1 MAEDISLSKNN
12 NVPWTIDFDTK
23 IPTLGE
29 DANIQDALKIFYFG
43 NADKNQVFGNKS
55 IYQHFLTLES
65 ITDSLSTDILT
76 HDNTDTNT
84 HGIGAFND
92 VVGTGT
98 AQTLTNKALTTGT
111 TINNG
116 AVLTATSTELNIL
129 TGATLSVAE
138 LNKLDGVNSSTADLN
153 VLSGVS
159 ASISSTQ
166 LNYLSG
172 ASSNIQTQLNA
183 KSPLASPTFTGSVN
197 LPDDTK
203 FGGKRLF
210 IQETTPISANNG
222 DVWIK
227 IGS

>member
-1 MAEDISLSKNN
+1 MAEDISLSKKGS
-12 NVPWTIDFDTK
+12 PWTIDFDTK

-29 DANIQDALKIFYFG
+29 NANIQDALKIFYFG
-43 NADKNQVFGNKS
+43 NAQANEVYENKS

-65 ITDSLSTDILT
+65 ITESLSTDILT

-84 HGIGAFND
+84 HGIGQFND

-98 AQTLTNKALTTGT
+98 EQTLTNKRLDSPK
-111 TINNG
+111 INEN
-116 AVLTATSTELNIL
+116 VILTATATELNIL
-129 TGATLSVAE
+129 DGATLSVAE

-166 LNYLSG
+166 LNYLSS
-172 ASSNIQTQLNA
+172 ASANIQTQLNA

-210 IQETTPISANNG
+210 IQATQPLSANNG

>member
-1 MAEDISLSKNN
+1 MAEDISLNKKGS
-12 NVPWTIDFDTK
+12 PWAIDFDTK
-23 IPTLGE
+23 IPSLGE

-43 NADKNQVFGNKS
+43 NTQANEVYDNKS
-55 IYQHFLTLES
+55 IYQHFLTIKSL
-65 ITDSLSTDILT
+65 TDSLSTNIVN
-76 HDNTDTNT
+76 HDDTNTDT
-84 HGIGAFND
+84 HGIGVDNS

-98 AQTLTNKALTTGT
+98 TQTLTNKTLTLPK
-111 TINNG
+111 INENV
-116 AVLTATSTELNIL
+116 ALTATATELNIL
-129 TGATLSVAE
+129 DGATLSVIE

-153 VLSGVS
+153 VLFGVS

-166 LNYLSG
+166 LNYLSS
-172 ASSNIQTQLNA
+172 ASANIQTQLNT

-197 LPDDTK
+197 LPDDTS

-210 IQETTPISANNG
+210 IQATQPLSADNG

>member
-1 MAEDISLSKNN
+1 MAEDISLNKKGS
-12 NVPWTIDFDTK
+12 PWAIDFDTK
-23 IPTLGE
+23 IPSLGE

-43 NADKNQVFGNKS
+43 NTQANEIYDNKS
-55 IYQHFLTLES
+55 IYQHFLTIES
-65 ITDSLSTDILT
+65 ITDSLSTDIFN
-76 HDNTDTNT
+76 HDDTNTDT
-84 HGIGAFND
+84 HGIGVDNS

-111 TINNG
+111 TINGG

-153 VLSGVS
+153 VLFGVS

-166 LNYLSG
+166 LNYLSS
-172 ASSNIQTQLNA
+172 ASANIQTQLNT

-197 LPDDTK
+197 LPDDTS

-210 IQETTPISANNG
+210 IQATQPLSADNG

>member
-1 MAEDISLSKNN
+1 MAEDISFNKKGSD
-12 NVPWTIDFDTK
+12 WAIDFDTK
-23 IPTLGE
+23 IPSLGE

-43 NADKNQVFGNKS
+43 NTQANEIYDNKS
-55 IYQHFLTLES
+55 IYQHFLTIES

>member
-12 NVPWTIDFDTK
+12 GVPWTIDFDTK

-55 IYQHFLTLES
+55 IYQHFLTIES
-65 ITDSLSTDILT
+65 ITDSLSTNIVN
-76 HDNTDTNT
+76 HDDTDTDT
-84 HGIGAFND
+84 HGIGALNS

-98 AQTLTNKALTTGT
+98 IQTLTNKTLNSPK
-111 TINNG
+111 INANV
-116 AVLTATSTELNIL
+116 VLTATSTELNIL
-129 TGATLSVAE
+129 DGATLSVIE

-153 VLSGVS
+153 VLFGVS
-159 ASISSTQ
+159 ASISPTQ
-166 LNYLSG
+166 LNYLSS
-172 ASSNIQTQLNA
+172 ASANIQTQLNT

-197 LPDDTK
+197 LPDDTS

-210 IQETTPISANNG
+210 IQATTPVSADNG

>member
-1 MAEDISLSKNN
+1 MAEDISSNKKGS
-12 NVPWTIDFDTK
+12 PWAIDFDTK
-23 IPTLGE
+23 IPSLGE

-43 NADKNQVFGNKS
+43 NTQANEVYDTSKS

-65 ITDSLSTDILT
+65 ITESLSTDIFT

-84 HGIGAFND
+84 HGIGQFND

-98 AQTLTNKALTTGT
+98 AQTLTNKALKGGT
-111 TINNG
+111 TINDG
-116 AVLTATSTELNIL
+116 AILTATSTELNIL
-129 TGATLSVAE
+129 DGATLSVVE

-153 VLSGVS
+153 VLFGVS
-159 ASISSTQ
+159 ASISPTQ
-166 LNYLSG
+166 LNYLSS
-172 ASSNIQTQLNA
+172 ASANIQTQLNT
-183 KSPLASPTFTGSVN
+183 KSPLSSPTFTGSVN

-210 IQETTPISANNG
+210 IQATQPLSANNG

>member
-1 MAEDISLSKNN
+1 MAEDISFNKKGSD
-12 NVPWTIDFDTK
+12 WTIDFDTK
-23 IPTLGE
+23 IPSLGE

-43 NADKNQVFGNKS
+43 NTQANEIYDNKS
-55 IYQHFLTLES
+55 IYQHFLTIES

-98 AQTLTNKALTTGT
+98 EQTLTNKTLNTPK
-111 TINNG
+111 INEN
-116 AVLTATSTELNIL
+116 VSLTATSTELNIL
-129 TGATLSVAE
+129 DGATLSVAE

-153 VLSGVS
+153 VLFGVS

-172 ASSNIQTQLNA
+172 ASSNIQTQLNT

-197 LPDDTK
+197 LPDDTS

-210 IQETTPISANNG
+210 IQATQPLSADNG

>member
-1 MAEDISLSKNN
+1 MAEDISLSKKGS
-12 NVPWTIDFDTK
+12 PWTIDFDTK

-29 DANIQDALKIFYFG
+29 NANIQDALKIFYFG
-43 NADKNQVFGNKS
+43 NSLANETYENKS
-55 IYQHFLTLES
+55 IYQHFLTIES
-65 ITDSLSTDILT
+65 LTDSLSTDIFN
-76 HDNTDTNT
+76 HDDTDTDT
-84 HGIGAFND
+84 HGIGADNS

-98 AQTLTNKALTTGT
+98 TQTLTNKTLTLPK
-111 TINNG
+111 INDS
-116 AVLTATSTELNIL
+116 VTVTASSTELNIL
-129 TGATLSVAE
+129 DGATLSVVE
-138 LNKLDGVNSSTADLN
+138 LNKLDGVSSSTADLN

-166 LNYLSG
+166 LNYLSS
-172 ASSNIQTQLNA
+172 ASANIQTQLNA

-197 LPDDTK
+197 LPDDTS

-210 IQETTPISANNG
+210 IQATQPLSAENG

>member
-1 MAEDISLSKNN
+1 MAEDISLNKKGSS
-12 NVPWTIDFDTK
+12 WTIDFDTK
-23 IPTLGE
+23 IPSLGE

-43 NADKNQVFGNKS
+43 NDLLNETYENKS
-55 IYQHFLTLES
+55 IYQHFLTIES
-65 ITDSLSTDILT
+65 ITDSLSTDIFN
-76 HDNTDTNT
+76 HDDTDTDT
-84 HGIGAFND
+84 HGIGADNS

-98 AQTLTNKALTTGT
+98 TQTLTNKTLTLPK
-111 TINNG
+111 INDS
-116 AVLTATSTELNIL
+116 VTVTASSTELNIL
-129 TGATLSVAE
+129 DGATLSVVE
-138 LNKLDGVNSSTADLN
+138 LNKLDGVSSSTADLN

-166 LNYLSG
+166 LNYLSS
-172 ASSNIQTQLNA
+172 ASANIQTQLNA

-197 LPDDTK
+197 LPDDTS

-210 IQETTPISANNG
+210 IQATQPLSADNG

>member
-1 MAEDISLSKNN
+1 MAEDISLNKKGS
-12 NVPWTIDFDTK
+12 PWEIDFDTK
-23 IPTLGE
+23 IPSLGE

-43 NADKNQVFGNKS
+43 NDLLNETYENKS
-55 IYQHFLTLES
+55 IYQHFLTIES
-65 ITDSLSTDILT
+65 ITDSLSTDIFN
-76 HDNTDTNT
+76 HDDTDTDT
-84 HGIGAFND
+84 HGIGADNS

-98 AQTLTNKALTTGT
+98 TQTLTNKTLTLPK
-111 TINNG
+111 INDS
-116 AVLTATSTELNIL
+116 VTVTASSTELNIL
-129 TGATLSVAE
+129 DGATLSVVE
-138 LNKLDGVNSSTADLN
+138 LNKLDGVSSSTADLN

-166 LNYLSG
+166 LNYLSS
-172 ASSNIQTQLNA
+172 ASANIQTQLNA

-197 LPDDTK
+197 LPDDTS

-210 IQETTPISANNG
+210 IQATQPLSADNG